1 MIENSSSV
9 HTIPWQTSPPVIVQR
24 EEQHFFRNHGR
35 VLLHIFFFFT
45 FFAPS
50 AIFFNKNEIS
60 ARAFES
66 EHILLLGRIT
76 RSLKSYDMLQCERT
90 VGMPI

>member
-35 VLLHIFFFFT
+35 VLFHIFILFSKFFYEKMKFQL
-45 FFAPS
+45 
-50 AIFFNKNEIS
+50 E
-60 ARAFES
+60 
-66 EHILLLGRIT
+66 LLGT
-76 RSLKSYDMLQCERT
+76 NTFCYW
-90 VGMPI
+90 VG